1 MAWYPKETPTPFDNE
16 PIPGLQF
23 LDGNLLALL
32 SQDRWFEGHKYPT
45 IVFPSG
51 KRCMLWEGDPSP
63 VIHVFGEM
71 DLPLYHTR
79 DQAWE
84 LANDIAEACGYLAK
98 RVGENQLEVWGH
110 EAEEHFLIT
119 YNDAE
124 NNIFD
129 VQQIK
134 DEAPTSDLIPYQPLL
149 TPEIRE
155 KLPPLYA
162 NEKLGLSAVAIVKF
176 FTPDAGWSW
185 YASEFDGE
193 DLFFG
198 LVAGLAVELGYF
210 SLSELEEVRGPLGL
224 PIERDLYY
232 QPKTLQE
239 LKNLHEKGDVG

>member
-32 SQDRWFEGHKYPT
+32 TQDRWFEGHKYPT

-51 KRCMLWEGDPSP
+51 KRCMLWEGSPSP

-98 RVGENQLEVWGH
+98 SAGDDQLEVWGH
-110 EAEEHFLIT
+110 DDDEHFLIT
-119 YNDAE
+119 YAE
-124 NNIFD
+124 DKIFD
-129 VQQIK
+129 VQAIK
-134 DEAPTSDLIPYQPLL
+134 DEKPPSETIPNQPLL
-149 TPEIRE
+149 TPEIRAQ
-155 KLPPLYA
+155 LPPLYA
-162 NEKLGLSAVAIVKF
+162 NEHLGLQAIAPVKLF
-176 FTPDAGWSW
+176 LPGSGWTW

-198 LVAGLAVELGYF
+198 LVAGFEIELGYF
-210 SLSELEEVRGPLGL
+210 SLSELQEVRSPLGL

-232 QPKTLQE
+232 QPKTLGE
-239 LKNLHEKGDVG
+239 LKTLHAKGDVG